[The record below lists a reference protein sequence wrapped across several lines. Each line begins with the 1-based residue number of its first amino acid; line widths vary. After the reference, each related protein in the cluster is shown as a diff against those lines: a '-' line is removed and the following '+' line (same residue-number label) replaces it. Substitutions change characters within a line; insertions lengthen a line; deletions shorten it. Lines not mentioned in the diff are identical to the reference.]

1 MPIRLPTIVLQ
12 VYQLRMR
19 SRTGETRFWCGSI
32 TLMIWRAVYVRFWRT
47 RPWPSGSAL
56 LVVRV
61 MQAGLTTRRLTFR
74 EVVGSFERPHYLSRH
89 LLGNDDSFVVA
100 DRGFPAHWGAQ
111 PGLFRTCTTARSRV
125 ATLDGGSTPPSA
137 WPPRVV
143 RAHRHRSNDAP
154 RAAKRVV
161 SKNTNVL
168 PSPSCPKTRTE
179 PKARILEALSK
190 FAETSRR
197 GTGSAIGEPEQSFPP
212 EYPFRPASAPIRRLV
227 PPAGTSRR

>member
-1 MPIRLPTIVLQ
+1 MWLDYPDDLARGIRQILEDPALAQ
-12 VYQLRMR
+12 RL
-19 SRTGETRFWCGSI
+19 
-32 TLMIWRAVYVRFWRT
+32 
-47 RPWPSGSAL
+47 SA
-56 LVVRV
+56 
-61 MQAGLTTRRLTFR
+61 AGR
-74 EVVGSFERPHYLSRH
+74 ESYAGWSDDATAHLSRH